1 MSFLLDTNLLSE
13 LIRPLP
19 NQGVLQWMQQHPEQ
33 SYYISVIT
41 LSELEFGITR
51 LADGQRKTD
60 MQCWLHTDLR
70 QRFLGRMLPVSDDV
84 ALRCGAFRA
93 NRQMLGRPLALADG
107 LIAATAAESSLTL
120 VTRNIKDF
128 EALAIS
134 LLNPFD

>member
-19 NQGVLQWMQQHPEQ
+19 KQGVLQSMQQHPEQ

-93 NRQMLGRPLALADG
+93 NRQTLGRPLALADG

>member
-19 NQGVLQWMQQHPEQ
+19 NQGVLQWIQQHPEQ

-51 LADGQRKTD
+51 LADGQRKTN

-93 NRQMLGRPLALADG
+93 NRQTLGRPLALADG

-128 EALAIS
+128 EDLAIS